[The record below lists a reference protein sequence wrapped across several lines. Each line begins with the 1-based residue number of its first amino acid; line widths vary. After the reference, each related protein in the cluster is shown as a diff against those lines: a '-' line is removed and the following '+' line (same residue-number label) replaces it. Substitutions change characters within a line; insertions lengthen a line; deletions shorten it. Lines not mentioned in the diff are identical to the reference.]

1 MTTLLA
7 CHAAQVSCVGTDQVK
22 KIHEEEWS
30 FIPVGG
36 PLPVAQQPIT
46 AFGAA
51 ANLVHPATGYSIA
64 RSLREAP
71 AFAEEVANLLRKQ
84 QAVGDTAESVW
95 DALWPQEKRRQVR
108 VFAWKWLHCLSRPKK
123 TVTANWLIVW
133 SIPHGL

>member
-1 MTTLLA
+1 MNK
-7 CHAAQVSCVGTDQVK
+7 V
-22 KIHEEEWS
+22 HEEEWS

-36 PLPVAQQPIT
+36 PLPVAQQSLT

-71 AFAEEVANLLRKQ
+71 TFAQDVATLLKKK

-95 DALWPQEKRRQVR
+95 EALWPPEKRRQV
-108 VFAWKWLHCLSRPKK
+108 
-123 TVTANWLIVW
+123 
-133 SIPHGL
+133 